1 MFGTQPD
8 LMPSNLQYVGTEQR
22 NKKMKRQFVRLLTVL
37 IAIHCIQ
44 MSIPSVAAK
53 STSIGGDFELTSHL
67 GEPFSLHDIK
77 GKVGV
82 LFFGFTHCPD
92 VCPNT
97 LLEIQRLLVNLDTQA
112 SQLAVLFISVD
123 PKRDTTDKLES
134 YVKYF
139 NQNIIGLTGTS
150 EQVNKVLAQYNAS
163 VSFSGDT
170 ESDYYNVEHTAN
182 IFLIDRKGRLASII
196 LPRTPYPV
204 LEQQVRKLIDQ

>member
-1 MFGTQPD
+1 MNRIFLWVLMIVIGVVITQTTVP
-8 LMPSNLQYVGTEQR
+8 T
-22 NKKMKRQFVRLLTVL
+22 VRAKAT
-37 IAIHCIQ
+37 
-44 MSIPSVAAK
+44 SV
-53 STSIGGDFELTSHL
+53 GGDFELTSHL
-67 GEPFSLHDIK
+67 GAPFTLQDIK

-97 LLEIQRLLVNLDTQA
+97 LLEIQRLLINLDSRA
-112 SQLAVLFISVD
+112 SHVAVLFVSVD
-123 PKRDTTDKLES
+123 PNRDTPEILRS
-134 YVKYF
+134 YVEYF

-150 EQVNKVLAQYNAS
+150 DAIQNVLKQYNAS

-170 ESDYYNVEHTAN
+170 QSDHYNVEHTAN
-182 IFLIDRKGRLASII
+182 IFLIDKQGQLASII

>member
-1 MFGTQPD
+1 
-8 LMPSNLQYVGTEQR
+8 
-22 NKKMKRQFVRLLTVL
+22 MKRYLVRLMTAA
-37 IAIHCIQ
+37 IAVFYMQ
-44 MSIPSVAAK
+44 MNISLEAAK

-77 GKVGV
+77 GKVAV

-92 VCPNT
+92 VCPNA
-97 LLEIQRLLVNLDTQA
+97 LLEIQRLLVNLDAQQ
-112 SQLAVLFISVD
+112 SQLSVLFISVD
-123 PKRDTTDKLES
+123 PKRDTPDILES

-170 ESDYYNVEHTAN
+170 NSDHYNVEHTAN
-182 IFLIDRKGRLASII
+182 IFLIDRQGQLASII
-196 LPRTPYPV
+196 LPRTPYVV